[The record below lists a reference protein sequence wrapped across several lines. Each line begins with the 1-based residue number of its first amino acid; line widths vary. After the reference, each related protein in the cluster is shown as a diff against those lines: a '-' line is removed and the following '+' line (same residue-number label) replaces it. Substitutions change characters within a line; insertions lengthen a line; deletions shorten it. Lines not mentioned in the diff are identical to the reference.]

1 MTEPHERVGI
11 VLVHGI
17 GEQKRF
23 EHLEGHGRLLVD
35 AMRRRRDAEVTVDIL
50 SSPGGSYRSEQNTW
64 ASSPSV
70 RIAVKEKGG
79 TYREF
84 FLHEVWWA
92 DVNEPYSIAKQLR
105 FWLWGLSVWLY
116 PRKDGSTS
124 SGFEAMKD
132 PEVPGLGRRRKIIVR
147 LELFAVSS
155 LFLMAAFPLGLL
167 VVLAKRLLNLNAPD
181 FLQTIVNYVSG
192 VKLYNQ
198 RRRYGAALLF
208 NKESDFL
215 DTMEEPPRVSVRR
228 RMIEVLADVALQKP
242 SYDRWYVLAHSLG
255 SVVAFN
261 GLMEPGEMMAN
272 YLGKKRWAVLKTRN
286 LAGDRGDPLLQ
297 GVGYFDSKDPS
308 ADNGLTPPI
317 PARPVWLGP
326 NDVVFRHLFLQN
338 FKGLLTY
345 GSPLEKFAA
354 IWPARVPVN
363 RSEKH
368 FPKGSEWIN
377 IYDPVDPVS
386 GVLRAFK
393 PGSEITEEHVPP
405 ARNIGFAAHWGLLY
419 AHLRYLNLANDGPKD
434 LGDAVANWLMTGST
448 FQPPEEPRKRWF
460 EPYKGQHYR
469 RWWRGARQW
478 VGVYLLIGVMGAL
491 FVPWASKPLPNWIM
505 TYVREFWAWVE
516 EGARTN
522 IIDRLPSGLSS
533 AWFWLWPQA
542 QELIA
547 RTFGF
552 MGTCLIGTLAVGVFA
567 SLFVFR
573 RDPDD
578 DRNKRG
584 GKATVK
590 CTFVPETRQ
599 FGYVHP
605 GDKEPEAVDPKVGTE
620 AD

>member
-1 MTEPHERVGI
+1 MIGPIERVGI

-35 AMRRRRDAEVTVDIL
+35 AMRRRPGAEVTVDIL

-70 RIAVKEKGG
+70 RIAVKEGG
-79 TYREF
+79 AYREF

-124 SGFEAMKD
+124 SGFKAMKD
-132 PEVPGLGRRRKIIVR
+132 PEVPGLGRRRKFIVR

-155 LFLMAAFPLGLL
+155 LFLMAAFPLGLV
-167 VVLAKRLLNLNAPD
+167 VVLAKRLLNLNPPD

-228 RMIEVLADVALQKP
+228 RMIEVLADVALQRP
-242 SYDRWYVLAHSLG
+242 SYDRWYVLSHSLG

-272 YLGKKRWAVLKTRN
+272 YLGKKRWAALKTRN
-286 LAGDRGDPLLQ
+286 MAGDRRDPLLQ
-297 GVGYFDSKDPS
+297 GVAYFDSRTS
-308 ADNGLTPPI
+308 STADALTPPV

-326 NDVVFRHLFLQN
+326 DDVVFRHLFLKN
-338 FKGLLTY
+338 FRGLLTY

-363 RSEKH
+363 KSERH

-386 GVLRAFK
+386 GVLKAFR
-393 PGSEITEEHVPP
+393 PGNEITEEHVPP

-434 LGDAVANWLMTGST
+434 LGDAVANWLTTGST
-448 FQPPEEPRKRWF
+448 FQAPAEPRKRWF
-460 EPYKGQHYR
+460 VPYDSQHYR

-478 VGVYLLIGVMGAL
+478 VAVYLLIGVMGAV
-491 FVPWASKPLPNWIM
+491 FVPWASKVLPKWIM
-505 TYVREFWAWVE
+505 ANAREFWSWIE
-516 EGARTN
+516 QSGHSI
-522 IIDRLPSGLSS
+522 IIDRLPSRLIDG
-533 AWFWLWPQA
+533 WHWLWPEA

-547 RTFGF
+547 RTLGF
-552 MGTCLIGTLAVGVFA
+552 MSACLILTFAVGVFA
-567 SLFVFR
+567 SLFVFK

-578 DRNKRG
+578 DRNKG
-584 GKATVK
+584 GGDVAAKPA
-590 CTFVPETRQ
+590 FVAEMGP
-599 FGYVHP
+599 FGYIYAAEDQAKV
-605 GDKEPEAVDPKVGTE
+605 ADPKAGTKG
-620 AD
+620 A